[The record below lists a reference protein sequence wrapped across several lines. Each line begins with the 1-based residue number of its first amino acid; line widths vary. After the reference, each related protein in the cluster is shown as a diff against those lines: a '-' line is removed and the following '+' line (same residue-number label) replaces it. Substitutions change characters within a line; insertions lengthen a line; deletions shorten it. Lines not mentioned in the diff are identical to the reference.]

1 MIGRLKYDVVI
12 GGGRVLMLN
21 GCPFRMPIDP
31 CGHLNWVLELVQGTK
46 VIRLWPECLVSV
58 EGIFGIRAFVRYWM
72 SICTSVRGWNR
83 GGCRYPGREDAGIGW
98 YHYAVRQI
106 RGSQGYELPG
116 YCRRAC
122 AGRAIG
128 LGDFVRR
135 RVIETVRSRKRR
147 SGKIK
152 KLWSPLL

>member
-58 EGIFGIRAFVRYWM
+58 EGIFGIRAFVRYWDVNLYLCARLE
-72 SICTSVRGWNR
+72 SWR
-83 GGCRYPGREDAGIGW
+83 
-98 YHYAVRQI
+98 
-106 RGSQGYELPG
+106 LP
-116 YCRRAC
+116 
-122 AGRAIG
+122 IS
-128 LGDFVRR
+128 
-135 RVIETVRSRKRR
+135 RSRRCWYWMVSLCGATDSR
-147 SGKIK
+147 FPRI
-152 KLWSPLL
+152 